1 MKIKT
6 PQLSDYQKQ
15 MIDSPLNTITE
26 AGTKIGK
33 TVSHMWWLFRE
44 AQQPHVQVG
53 WNYWWVAPINEQAKI
68 AFNRICA
75 KIKGNPNYTIYNSSP
90 YTIVTPKGTK
100 IVFRSGDDPDSLYGE
115 DVYGVVIDEGSRMKE
130 GAFHAILSTTTATN
144 GRIRCIGNMRGI
156 DNWYYQLARKVQ
168 DGLLPTWEHFKFT
181 ADDAVKAGILTQEKI
196 DEQRAIYPEGI
207 FLELFF
213 CIPFINMGNRFAFSF
228 KTDKHVSETKF
239 NPEYPLYLSFDFNR
253 NPICCAVFQHYSDRI
268 FGIESIK
275 LPNSD
280 IYRLCDT
287 IKMKYPKALL
297 IVNGDATGQASSA
310 LVKDNLNYYKV
321 IRTQLNL
328 SPNQIKIPTVNP
340 GIAENQV
347 LVNSMLE
354 HYRISLDPTNCAP
367 LIHDLQFVEMLPDG
381 SIKKGDREDPNQQ
394 ADSLDCFRYYL
405 NANFKWFLK
414 TWQGN

>member
-1 MKIKT
+1 
-6 PQLSDYQKQ
+6 

-44 AQQPHVQVG
+44 SQQPQVQPG

-90 YTIVTPKGTK
+90 YTIVTPKGSK

-213 CIPFINMGNRFAFSF
+213 CIPFINMGNKFAFSF
-228 KTDKHVSETKF
+228 DAKKHIGKTEF
-239 NPEYPLYLSFDFNR
+239 NPEYPLYISFDFNF
-253 NPICCAVFQHYSDRI
+253 NPICCTTFQHYNNQI
-268 FGIESIK
+268 FAIECIK
-275 LPNSD
+275 LASSN
-280 IYRLCDT
+280 IYQLCDV
-287 IKMKYPKALL
+287 IKTKYPKALI
-297 IVNGDATGQASSA
+297 IVNGDATGTSSSA
-310 LVKDNLNYYKV
+310 LVQDNLNYYKI
-321 IRTQLNL
+321 IRSKLNL
-328 SPNQIKIPTVNP
+328 SPNQIKVPGVNP
-340 GIAENQV
+340 KIVDNQV
-347 LVNSMLE
+347 LVNAILE
-354 HYRISLDPTNCAP
+354 HYPVTFDATNCAG
-367 LIHDLQFVEMLPDG
+367 LIRDCQFVELLPDG
-381 SIKKGDREDPNQQ
+381 TIKKGDRTDPNQQ
-394 ADSLDCFRYYL
+394 SDAMDTFRYYL
-405 NANFKWFLK
+405 NTNFKWYLK
-414 TWQGN
+414 V

>member
-44 AQQPHVQVG
+44 AQQPNVQVG

-207 FLELFF
+207 FLELFY
-213 CIPFINMGNRFAFSF
+213 CIPWVNMANKFAFSF
-228 KTDKHVSETKF
+228 STEKHVGKTEF
-239 NPEYPLYLSFDFNR
+239 NPEYPLYISFDFNVS
-253 NPICCAVFQHYSDRI
+253 PISCNTFQHYANRI

-275 LPNSD
+275 LADSN
-280 IYRLCDT
+280 IYNLCDVIST
-287 IKMKYPKALL
+287 KYPRALI
-297 IVNGDATGQASSA
+297 IVNGDATGNSRSA
-310 LVKDNLNYYKV
+310 LVRDNLNYYKV
-321 IRTQLNL
+321 IKSKLNL
-328 SPNQIKIPTVNP
+328 SPNQVKVPTVNP
-340 GIAENQV
+340 TMAENQL
-347 LVNSMLE
+347 LVNAMLE
-354 HYRISLDPTNCAP
+354 HYAITLDATNCAA
-367 LIHDLQFVEMLPDG
+367 LINDLIFGEMLPDG
-381 SIKKGDREDPNQQ
+381 TIKKADRNDPKQQ
-394 ADSLDCFRYYL
+394 LDLLDCFRYYL
-405 NANFKWFLK
+405 NQNFKWFLK
-414 TWQGN
+414 V